1 VSRDGLTLY
10 VASNHGVTG
19 VHVFYATRATTTAPF
34 GARQLLFPNGAYDDW
49 GVSVTSDGLGAVLSS
64 DRSGNSQLYVTSRA
78 STAAA
83 FGALALAANT
93 SSPKAEEGPR
103 SPALDVPGGISADGC
118 TLYMSSNRS
127 DAGTKSD
134 LYVARRPK

>member
-10 VASNHGVTG
+10 VASNHGVTD

-64 DRSGNSQLYVTSRA
+64 DRSG
-78 STAAA
+78 
-83 FGALALAANT
+83 
-93 SSPKAEEGPR
+93 
-103 SPALDVPGGISADGC
+103 
-118 TLYMSSNRS
+118 
-127 DAGTKSD
+127 
-134 LYVARRPK
+134 